1 MYTVAIFLDIQK
13 AFDSVDKDI
22 LLLKLQKYGI
32 RGISLKLIESYLTGR
47 KQYIIL
53 NNHKSDLL
61 NVQKGVPQ
69 GSVLGPL
76 LFNVFIDDL
85 SNLNIG
91 KCVLFADDSIFYV
104 TDISFDACI
113 IKVKDLIKKI
123 LLWLSN
129 NKLEPNERK
138 TKIML
143 LTPKTVSALPQ
154 ICFKDTVLEW
164 VDEFKYLGMYID
176 NKLNFSSH
184 ASFVNKKMASL
195 LGVMYSISK
204 ILPRSTLITLYHG
217 LVLPTYSYN
226 IVLWGGIYNNQLNPI
241 ITKIN
246 KILRVILDVKLNENR
261 IPTVSTSEM
270 YKVLNFLKFD
280 DVYRFSL
287 IKFLHFILYK
297 DKNIFLKH
305 FAPLLPNHLYNTRNS
320 RINLPKVRL
329 DIEKN
334 FTVYNLCKLIN
345 NLPENLINQQTKTKL
360 KKNFYSITLINY

>member
-1 MYTVAIFLDIQK
+1 MILTINYRPISTLLSFNKVFEKLLYNRLYAYFDKINFLFKNQYGFRSGSNTTLAIFNVLTDFFYTFNNKLYTVAIFLDIQK

-22 LLLKLQKYGI
+22 LLLKLRKYGI
-32 RGISLKLIESYLTGR
+32 RGISLKLMESYLTGR

-184 ASFVNKKMASL
+184 ASFVNKKWQ
-195 LGVMYSISK
+195 VF
-204 ILPRSTLITLYHG
+204 
-217 LVLPTYSYN
+217 LV
-226 IVLWGGIYNNQLNPI
+226 
-241 ITKIN
+241 
-246 KILRVILDVKLNENR
+246 
-261 IPTVSTSEM
+261 
-270 YKVLNFLKFD
+270 
-280 DVYRFSL
+280 
-287 IKFLHFILYK
+287 
-297 DKNIFLKH
+297 
-305 FAPLLPNHLYNTRNS
+305 
-320 RINLPKVRL
+320 
-329 DIEKN
+329 
-334 FTVYNLCKLIN
+334 
-345 NLPENLINQQTKTKL
+345 
-360 KKNFYSITLINY
+360 